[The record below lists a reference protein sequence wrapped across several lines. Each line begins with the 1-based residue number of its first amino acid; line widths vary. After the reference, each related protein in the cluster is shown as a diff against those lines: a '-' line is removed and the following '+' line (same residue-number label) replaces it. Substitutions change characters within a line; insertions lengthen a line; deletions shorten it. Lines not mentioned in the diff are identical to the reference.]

1 MSREAWGRWGSEDE
15 VGALNLVGPEQ
26 RLAGVSLVSQ
36 GRVISLAQP
45 LDHTTPVPAHRL
57 GIGHFMDRDGGDYAA
72 GARRPGGFQ
81 FAEDTVLMPT
91 HSGTHIDAL
100 CHVWYDD
107 LLYNG
112 HSANAVRSTS
122 GAGRCGVETMP
133 PIVARGVILD
143 MVQDGAP
150 MGAGDRLDAAS
161 LEAAC
166 LRVGATILPGDVVLI
181 RTGWLEREHAS
192 HDDYFAGEPGIDVSG
207 ALWLAE
213 AGAAVVG
220 ADNYAVESM
229 PFTDGDVFPVHQRLV
244 RDFGI
249 PLLEGLALQELALSG
264 CSTFLFCAAPLPLR
278 GATGS
283 PVHPVAVI

>member
-1 MSREAWGRWGSEDE
+1 MSRDAWGRWGSEDE

-26 RLAGVSLVSQ
+26 RLAGVSLVSE

-45 LDHTTPVPAHRL
+45 LDPTTPMPAHRL

-81 FAEDTVLMPT
+81 FAEDTVLLPT
-91 HSGTHIDAL
+91 HSGTHVDAL

-112 HSANAVRSTS
+112 HSAHEVRSTS
-122 GAGRCGVETMP
+122 GAARCGVQTMP
-133 PIVARGVILD
+133 PIVSRGVLLD
-143 MVQDGAP
+143 MVQDEGPHAP
-150 MGAGDRLDAAS
+150 GDRFDATS
-161 LEAAC
+161 LKEACVRAET
-166 LRVGATILPGDVVLI
+166 TIVPGDVVLI
-181 RTGWLEREHAS
+181 RTGWFERAHEP
-192 HDDYFAGEPGIDVSG
+192 DVDYFAGEPGIDVSG

-213 AGAAVVG
+213 SGAAAVG

-229 PFTDGDVFPVHQRLV
+229 PFTDGDVFPVHQRLL

-249 PLLEGLALQELALSG
+249 PLLEGLALKELALAG
-264 CSTFLFCAAPLPLR
+264 RSTFLFCAAPLPLR

-283 PVHPVAVI
+283 PVHPVAVM